1 MRETTILSRLFCE
14 TNPVP
19 GQGQRRLRAWVRLA
33 AGGRYNRRSG
43 RIIGPAYA
51 AGATHISRIGGRV
64 AVAPDVHEVN
74 LAEPLCYL
82 LKGVDD
88 ATAAALARHAGNV
101 AGA

>member
-1 MRETTILSRLFCE
+1 MRETTILSRLFGE
-14 TNPVP
+14 TDPVP

-33 AGGRYNRRSG
+33 AG
-43 RIIGPAYA
+43 AVH
-51 AGATHISRIGGRV
+51 TSRIGGRV

-82 LKGVDD
+82 LNGVDD
-88 ATAAALARHAGNV
+88 ATAVALARHAGNV